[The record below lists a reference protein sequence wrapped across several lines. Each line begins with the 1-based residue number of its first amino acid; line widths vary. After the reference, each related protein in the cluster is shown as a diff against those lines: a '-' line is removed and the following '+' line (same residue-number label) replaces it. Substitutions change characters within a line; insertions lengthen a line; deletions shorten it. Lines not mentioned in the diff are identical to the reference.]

1 MIKLKK
7 WFNNRAV
14 EHYSSTMHQQDNVG
28 EGQDVAD
35 PIPHVSCPV
44 DDEKK
49 KRGGEKGR
57 LIDWKTEP
65 ASIIKVQPP
74 ASPPS
79 PIN

>member
-1 MIKLKK
+1 MLGKDRMLQTQSHM
-7 WFNNRAV
+7 WAV
-14 EHYSSTMHQQDNVG
+14 LSMTR
-28 EGQDVAD
+28 
-35 PIPHVSCPV
+35 
-44 DDEKK
+44 KK
-49 KRGGEKGR
+49 KGGEKGR